1 MFIIFWNNNPQ
12 NLRAANRNR
21 NTTENRN
28 NNQDFRVARTFLA
41 RAVGVMVSAIGRSF
55 ALPISNQHTNRVI
68 ARMAGC
74 GTKGVFAAM
83 QKNGPYTVHAHP
95 RLRLFAPQPDIV
107 CRGHL

>member
-55 ALPISNQHTNRVI
+55 ALPIRHLGIQLPR
-68 ARMAGC
+68 
-74 GTKGVFAAM
+74 
-83 QKNGPYTVHAHP
+83 GPFDSRWA
-95 RLRLFAPQPDIV
+95 D
-107 CRGHL
+107 